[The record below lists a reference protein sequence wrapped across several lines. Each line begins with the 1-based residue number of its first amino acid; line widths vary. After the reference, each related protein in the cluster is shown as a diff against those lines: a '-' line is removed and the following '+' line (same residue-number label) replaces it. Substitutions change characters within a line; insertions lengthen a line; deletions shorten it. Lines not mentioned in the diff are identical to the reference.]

1 VEPRFRIRAYP
12 TADRYLRRSTLRI
25 ALSETTPDNLMRFYD
40 TNIVA
45 ARPNLAFMPFGAGP
59 HRCFGAAMGY
69 LQAQFLLAQI
79 HQRFRIQTR
88 PGWASRDDPGVPW
101 AVAGSRPAAPIAP
114 AIAAV
119 SMIPRTCT
127 LPRAGQ
133 LQLSRAEPAR
143 RGGERRQL
151 GSGEHPARQP
161 HPHERAVG
169 SLVHLQS
176 TQAGVVATV
185 LAAGSTVGVR
195 RSAEHQAESDARIGF
210 ASAVC
215 LGVRCVPEQPA
226 RT

>member
-1 VEPRFRIRAYP
+1 
-12 TADRYLRRSTLRI
+12 
-25 ALSETTPDNLMRFYD
+25 
-40 TNIVA
+40 
-45 ARPNLAFMPFGAGP
+45 
-59 HRCFGAAMGY
+59 MGY

-88 PGWASRDDPGVPW
+88 PGWASRRDPGLPW
-101 AVAGSRPAAPIAP
+101 PVAGSRPAAPVAGSRPAAPIAA

-161 HPHERAVG
+161 HLHERAVG

-185 LAAGSTVGVR
+185 LAGSTVG
-195 RSAEHQAESDARIGF
+195 
-210 ASAVC
+210 
-215 LGVRCVPEQPA
+215 
-226 RT
+226 